1 MPKPTGAN
9 GEEMNLRQFGMA
21 VAAFIIAGL
30 GATPGLAERGDQL
43 RLGGEPSSPE
53 EIRILGDFSRC
64 VAHRQSGQAR
74 ALLAMDFHDRTYGRT
89 LNRLV
94 QSQRSC
100 APPGQLKFAGL
111 PFAGGLAEALLHD
124 RLGQGALAPAVAYDP
139 ARPAIQARSES
150 ETMSLCTVR
159 AEPERVAALLATGA
173 GTQAEVVALN
183 ALTPAVGQCLAAGA
197 SMRLNRLGLRAMLA
211 LAAWRLAENSR

>member
-1 MPKPTGAN
+1 MRMNPK
-9 GEEMNLRQFGMA
+9 A
-21 VAAFIIAGL
+21 VAAAVFIFASL
-30 GATPGLAERGDQL
+30 GVAPALAERGDQL
-43 RLGGEPSSPE
+43 RFGGEPSSPD
-53 EIRILGDFSRC
+53 EIRILADFSRC
-64 VAHRQSGQAR
+64 VARRQGGQAR
-74 ALLAMDFHDRTYGRT
+74 GLLAMDFHDRLYGRT

-111 PFAGGLAEALLHD
+111 PFAGGLAETLLHD
-124 RLGQGALAPAVAYDP
+124 RLGQGALAPLVAYDP

-159 AEPERVAALLATGA
+159 AEPDRVAALNG
-173 GTQAEVVALN
+173 
-183 ALTPAVGQCLAAGA
+183 LTPAVGQCLAAGA

-211 LAAWRLAENSR
+211 LAAWRLAEDNGVQTMAR

>member
-1 MPKPTGAN
+1 VKQRR
-9 GEEMNLRQFGMA
+9 L
-21 VAAFIIAGL
+21 AAAAAIFIIACL
-30 GATPGLAERGDQL
+30 GAAPALAERGDQL
-43 RLGGEPSSPE
+43 RLGSEPSSPA
-53 EIRILGDFSRC
+53 EIRILADFSHC

-74 ALLAMDFHDRTYGRT
+74 ALLAMDFHDRLYGRT

-124 RLGQGALAPAVAYDP
+124 RLGAGPLAPLVAYDP

-159 AEPERVAALLATGA
+159 AEPDRVAALLATGA
-173 GTQAEVVALN
+173 GTPAEASALN
-183 ALTPAVGQCLAAGA
+183 GLTPAVGQCLAAGS

-211 LAAWRLAENSR
+211 LAAWRLAAGDGTASH